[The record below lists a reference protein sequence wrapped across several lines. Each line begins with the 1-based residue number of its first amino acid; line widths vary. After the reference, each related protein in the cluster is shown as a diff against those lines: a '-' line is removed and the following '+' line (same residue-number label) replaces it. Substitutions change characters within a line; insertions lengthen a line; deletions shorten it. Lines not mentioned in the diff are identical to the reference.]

1 MHPSI
6 NSIEK
11 TVGTPFDPFDKVSL
25 FFQHNQWRFL
35 VVILIINDI
44 SMVGMAFLLAYFV
57 RFYSD
62 FPLFVENINPVYDF
76 YRNLSLFLNPL
87 WVVVFWGFG
96 LYNRRTLLG
105 GTQEYSLVF
114 KAASVG
120 IMVVVFFSFLKVD
133 FVLARGWLLVAWLVT
148 FLLVSFG
155 RFCIRRLVYA
165 LRKRGYYLSPA
176 LIVGAN
182 EEGKLLG
189 EQLVGWQT
197 SGLHVL
203 GYIDD
208 QLKPGTAVH
217 KQLQCLGSTHHLDH
231 FITRYAI
238 EELII
243 ATSSM
248 TRNDMLA
255 IFKKYGLV
263 SGLNLRLSS
272 GLFEII
278 TTGLEVKEMACTPLV
293 RVQKVRMTGMDRVFK
308 LLLDYALILPGLFVV
323 VPLML
328 LIALVIRLDSPGPA
342 IYRRRVMGL
351 NGRQFDA
358 YKFRTMHL
366 NGDEILAQHPDLQ
379 SELSE
384 NHKLKQDPRITR
396 VGHFLRKA
404 SLDELP
410 QLVNVL
416 KREMSLVGPRMI
428 SPSEMEKYNDWALNL
443 LTVLP
448 GITGLW
454 QVSGRSDISYDERVR
469 LDMYYIRNWTIWLDI
484 QLLLQTIPAI
494 LKGRGAY

>member
-11 TVGTPFDPFDKVSL
+11 PIGTPFDPFDQVSV
-25 FFQHNQWRFL
+25 FFQQNQWRFL
-35 VVILIINDI
+35 TSVLIINDFF
-44 SMVGMAFLLAYFV
+44 MVGLAFLFAYMV
-57 RFYSD
+57 RFFSD
-62 FPLFVENINPVYDF
+62 LPVFEAGITPVYEF
-76 YRNLSLFLNPL
+76 YRNVSLFLNPM
-87 WVVVFWGFG
+87 WAIIFWGFG
-96 LYNRRTLLG
+96 LYNRRNLLG

-120 IMVVVFFSFLKVD
+120 IMSVVFISFLKVD
-133 FVLARGWLLVAWLVT
+133 FILARGWLLVAWLLT
-148 FLLVSFG
+148 FIFVSLG
-155 RFCIRRLVYA
+155 RFVIRRIIYA
-165 LRKRGYYLSPA
+165 LRKQGYYLSPA
-176 LIVGAN
+176 LIVGIN

-203 GYIDD
+203 GYVDD
-208 QLKPGTAVH
+208 EVKPGTAVY
-217 KQLQCLGSTHHLDH
+217 KQLQCLGNTHQLDQ
-231 FITRYAI
+231 FITKYGI

-248 TRNDMLA
+248 TRNEMLS

-293 RVQKVRMTGMDRVFK
+293 RVQKVRMTGMDSIFK
-308 LLLDYALILPGLFVV
+308 MLLDYGIIIPGLLVVIPLVVIVALI
-323 VPLML
+323 
-328 LIALVIRLDSPGPA
+328 IKLDSPGPA
-342 IYRRRVMGL
+342 IYRRRVMGI

-358 YKFRTMHL
+358 YKFRTMHI
-366 NGDEILAQHPDLQ
+366 NGDDILSQHPELQ
-379 SELSE
+379 KELQE
-384 NHKLKQDPRITR
+384 NHKLKNDPRITR
-396 VGHFLRKA
+396 VGQLLRKA

-410 QLVNVL
+410 QIVNVL

>member
-1 MHPSI
+1 LHPTA
-6 NSIEK
+6 NSLEK
-11 TVGTPFDPFDKVSL
+11 TIGTPFNPFDQVST
-25 FFQHNQWRFL
+25 FFQRNQWRFL
-35 VVILIINDI
+35 IAVLIINDFF
-44 SMVGMAFLLAYFV
+44 MVGMAFLVAFFV

-62 FPLFVENINPVYDF
+62 FPLFQAEVDPVYEF
-76 YRNLSLFLNPL
+76 YRNVSLFMNPI
-87 WVVVFWGFG
+87 WAVVFWGFG
-96 LYNRRTLLG
+96 LYNRRNLLG
-105 GTQEYSLVF
+105 GTQEYSLIF

-120 IMVVVFFSFLKVD
+120 IMAVVFFSFLKVD
-133 FVLARGWLLVAWLVT
+133 FVLARGWLLVAWLLT
-148 FLLVSFG
+148 FLFVSFG
-155 RFCIRRLVYA
+155 RFSVRRLVYA

-189 EQLVGWQT
+189 EQLIGWQT

-203 GYIDD
+203 GYVDD
-208 QLKPGTAVH
+208 HLKPGTAVY
-217 KQLQCLGSTHHLDH
+217 KQLQCLGDTLHLDH
-231 FITRYAI
+231 FIARYGV

-248 TRNDMLA
+248 TRVEMLN
-255 IFKKYGLV
+255 IFKKYGLL

-293 RVQKVRMTGMDRVFK
+293 RVQKVRMTGLDSVFK
-308 LLLDYALILPGLFVV
+308 MLLDYALIGSGMLIV
-323 VPLML
+323 VPLL
-328 LIALVIRLDSPGPA
+328 AIIAIIIRLDSPGPI
-342 IYRRRVMGL
+342 IYRRRVMGI

-358 YKFRTMHL
+358 YKFRTMHV
-366 NGDEILAQHPDLQ
+366 NGEEILAQHPELQ
-379 SELSE
+379 KELAE
-384 NHKLKQDPRITR
+384 KHKLKSDPRITR
-396 VGHFLRKA
+396 VGQFLRKA

-410 QLVNVL
+410 QLFNVL

-454 QVSGRSDISYDERVR
+454 QVSGRSDITYDERVK

>member
-1 MHPSI
+1 MHPTV

-11 TVGTPFDPFDKVSL
+11 SVGTPFNPFDKVSV
-25 FFQHNQWRFL
+25 FFQYNQWRFL
-35 VVILIINDI
+35 TLFLVINDLW
-44 SMVGMAFLLAYFV
+44 MVGMAFLLAYFV
-57 RFYSD
+57 RFYSEL
-62 FPLFVENINPVYDF
+62 PLFEIGVSPVYDY
-76 YRNLSLFLNPL
+76 YRNLSLFLNPM
-87 WVVVFWGFG
+87 WAVVFWGFG
-96 LYNRRTLLG
+96 LYNRRNLLG

-114 KAASVG
+114 KAVSLG
-120 IMVVVFFSFLKVD
+120 IMVVVVFSFLSVD
-133 FVLARGWLLVAWLVT
+133 FILARGWLLIAWLFT
-148 FLLVSFG
+148 FLFVSSG
-155 RFCIRRLVYA
+155 RFWIRRIIYA

-176 LIVGAN
+176 LIVGIN
-182 EEGKLLG
+182 EEGRLLG

-203 GYIDD
+203 GYVDD
-208 QLKPGTAVH
+208 HVKPGTAVY
-217 KQLQCLGSTHHLDH
+217 KQLQCLGDTQHLDH
-231 FITRYAI
+231 FIARFGI

-248 TRNDMLA
+248 TRQEMLN
-255 IFKKYGLV
+255 IFKQYGLV

-278 TTGLEVKEMACTPLV
+278 TTGLEVKEMASTPLV
-293 RVQKVRMTGMDRVFK
+293 RVQKVRMTGLDSVFK
-308 LLLDYALILPGLFVV
+308 LLLDYAFIIPGMLAVL
-323 VPLML
+323 PLML
-328 LIALVIRLDSPGPA
+328 LIAIVIKLDSPGPV

-358 YKFRTMHL
+358 YKFRTMHV
-366 NGDEILAQHPDLQ
+366 NGDEILAQYPDLQ
-379 SELSE
+379 NELSE
-384 NHKLKQDPRITR
+384 THKLKHDPRITR

-410 QLVNVL
+410 QLFNVM
-416 KREMSLVGPRMI
+416 KRQMSLVGPRMI

-454 QVSGRSDISYDERVR
+454 QVSGRSDISYNERVR